1 MSPAL
6 LAVLLALAV
15 FLIALA
21 RLLPQPTVVR
31 VLDVAAVVLAGLVLL
46 VDVLTAHS

>member
-6 LAVLLALAV
+6 LGILLALAV
-15 FLIALA
+15 FLVALA
-21 RLLPQPTVVR
+21 RSLPQPTVVR

-46 VDVLTAHS
+46 VDVLAAHP